1 MDYINLY
8 FHVHAKYEDEFKR
21 AFIKVLTESSKEEG
35 CTYIHGYQE
44 REDARSFRIQSGW
57 ESQQAFDA
65 HVKTAHVQEF
75 GDLTRYIHDEPAEHF
90 ITDRIT

>member
-35 CTYIHGYQE
+35 CTYIHGYEE
-44 REDARSFRIQSGW
+44 REDLWSQLWSARL
-57 ESQQAFDA
+57 
-65 HVKTAHVQEF
+65 EF
-75 GDLTRYIHDEPAEHF
+75 MVYRAERYRLVIEIPEIFWVGHWVCFPPAAL
-90 ITDRIT
+90 

>member
-1 MDYINLY
+1 MDYRFLR
-8 FHVHAKYEDEFKR
+8 FHVHAKYVEEFKR

-44 REDARSFRIQSGW
+44 REDPQSFRIQSGW
-57 ESQQAFDA
+57 ENQQAFDA
-65 HVKTAHVQEF
+65 PVKADHVQKF
-75 GDLTRYIHDEPAEHF
+75 GDLTRDMHDEPVEHF